1 MYLCKILNRKRLAVS
16 QDTLEMKDYKEI
28 LSKFDKDYYKNLVQE
43 KVERYNEVGQ
53 VCRVSLRWR
62 GKYYHL
68 QLFFPGAKFP
78 TRKEVEAQVHKVYP
92 DAVVMVHYS
101 SESQPNQPLIRVAE
115 GNLIHGDYGTYID
128 GQKLP
133 KNKEKK
139 LVDVPYESLAH
150 NANKEEFQL
159 SGNQLNE
166 DADPGT
172 DLATLK
178 AKKFNAKAKAES
190 EKDVKDSI
198 RGKVDMNKYY
208 KFSLGDY
215 KAEENKYYKGN
226 PKGIPNTPNAGDRRP
241 VVTGEKNCGCGQNP
255 CITYGKKKHNCASK
269 VKHEEYG
276 VGKCISRM
284 HDLDENGNV
293 AHYDVMFEHGIEK
306 NVSVS
311 SLEILVTEMHEHVIH
326 EGKNKE
332 NFSPHKMI
340 DPSTKKEYMADT
352 YEKHKKY
359 EKMGYVHETFNE
371 DKSFVEF
378 MKRIEH
384 LPDVTKEA
392 IKNCGDD
399 PLVAKAALEISG
411 LPK

>member
-16 QDTLEMKDYKEI
+16 QDTIEMKDYKET

-101 SESQPNQPLIRVAE
+101 SESNPNQPLIRVAE
-115 GNLIHGDYGTYID
+115 GNLIHGDYGNYID

-159 SGNQLNE
+159 SGNTLNE

-198 RGKVDMNKYY
+198 RGKVDMSKYY
-208 KFSLGDY
+208 KF
-215 KAEENKYYKGN
+215 KVEENKYYKGN
-226 PKGIPNTPNAGDRRP
+226 PKGTPKKPKAGDVRP
-241 VVTGEKNCGCGQNP
+241 G
-255 CITYGKKKHNCASK
+255 
-269 VKHEEYG
+269 VK
-276 VGKCISRM
+276 C
-284 HDLDENGNV
+284 
-293 AHYDVMFEHGIEK
+293 
-306 NVSVS
+306 
-311 SLEILVTEMHEHVIH
+311 
-326 EGKNKE
+326 
-332 NFSPHKMI
+332 
-340 DPSTKKEYMADT
+340 
-352 YEKHKKY
+352 
-359 EKMGYVHETFNE
+359 E
-371 DKSFVEF
+371 DRSFVEF

>member
-16 QDTLEMKDYKEI
+16 QDTLEMKDYKET

-101 SESQPNQPLIRVAE
+101 SESNPNQPLIRVAE
-115 GNLIHGDYGTYID
+115 GNLIHGDYGNYID

-159 SGNQLNE
+159 SGNTLNE

-198 RGKVDMNKYY
+198 RGKVDMSKYY
-208 KFSLGDY
+208 KFNV
-215 KAEENKYYKGN
+215 EENKYYKGN
-226 PKGIPNTPNAGDRRP
+226 PKGTPKKPKAGDVRP
-241 VVTGEKNCGCGQNP
+241 G
-255 CITYGKKKHNCASK
+255 
-269 VKHEEYG
+269 VK
-276 VGKCISRM
+276 C
-284 HDLDENGNV
+284 
-293 AHYDVMFEHGIEK
+293 
-306 NVSVS
+306 
-311 SLEILVTEMHEHVIH
+311 
-326 EGKNKE
+326 
-332 NFSPHKMI
+332 
-340 DPSTKKEYMADT
+340 
-352 YEKHKKY
+352 
-359 EKMGYVHETFNE
+359 E
-371 DKSFVEF
+371 DRSFVEF

>member
-16 QDTLEMKDYKEI
+16 QDTIEMKDYKET

-101 SESQPNQPLIRVAE
+101 SESNPNQPLIRVAE
-115 GNLIHGDYGTYID
+115 GNLIHGDYGNYID

-150 NANKEEFQL
+150 NASKEEFQL
-159 SGNQLNE
+159 SGNTLNE

-198 RGKVDMNKYY
+198 RGKVDMSKYY
-208 KFSLGDY
+208 KF
-215 KAEENKYYKGN
+215 KVEENKYYKGN
-226 PKGIPNTPNAGDRRP
+226 PKGTPKKPKAGDVRP
-241 VVTGEKNCGCGQNP
+241 G
-255 CITYGKKKHNCASK
+255 
-269 VKHEEYG
+269 VK
-276 VGKCISRM
+276 C
-284 HDLDENGNV
+284 
-293 AHYDVMFEHGIEK
+293 
-306 NVSVS
+306 
-311 SLEILVTEMHEHVIH
+311 
-326 EGKNKE
+326 
-332 NFSPHKMI
+332 
-340 DPSTKKEYMADT
+340 
-352 YEKHKKY
+352 
-359 EKMGYVHETFNE
+359 E
-371 DKSFVEF
+371 DRSFVEF

>member
-16 QDTLEMKDYKEI
+16 QDTIEMKDYKET

-78 TRKEVEAQVHKVYP
+78 SRKEVEVQVHKVYP

-115 GNLIHGDYGTYID
+115 GNLIHGDYGNYID

-159 SGNQLNE
+159 SGNTLNE

-198 RGKVDMNKYY
+198 RGKVDMSKYY
-208 KFSLGDY
+208 KF
-215 KAEENKYYKGN
+215 KVEENKYYKGN
-226 PKGIPNTPNAGDRRP
+226 PKGTPKKPKAGDVRP
-241 VVTGEKNCGCGQNP
+241 G
-255 CITYGKKKHNCASK
+255 
-269 VKHEEYG
+269 VK
-276 VGKCISRM
+276 C
-284 HDLDENGNV
+284 
-293 AHYDVMFEHGIEK
+293 
-306 NVSVS
+306 
-311 SLEILVTEMHEHVIH
+311 
-326 EGKNKE
+326 
-332 NFSPHKMI
+332 
-340 DPSTKKEYMADT
+340 
-352 YEKHKKY
+352 
-359 EKMGYVHETFNE
+359 E
-371 DKSFVEF
+371 DRSFVEF

>member
-16 QDTLEMKDYKEI
+16 QDTIEMKDYKET

-78 TRKEVEAQVHKVYP
+78 SRKEVEVQVHKVYP

-115 GNLIHGDYGTYID
+115 GNLIHGDYGNYID

-159 SGNQLNE
+159 SGNTLNE

-198 RGKVDMNKYY
+198 RGKVDMSKYY
-208 KFSLGDY
+208 KFNV
-215 KAEENKYYKGN
+215 EENKYYKGN
-226 PKGIPNTPNAGDRRP
+226 PKGTPKKPKAGDVRP
-241 VVTGEKNCGCGQNP
+241 G
-255 CITYGKKKHNCASK
+255 
-269 VKHEEYG
+269 VK
-276 VGKCISRM
+276 C
-284 HDLDENGNV
+284 
-293 AHYDVMFEHGIEK
+293 
-306 NVSVS
+306 
-311 SLEILVTEMHEHVIH
+311 
-326 EGKNKE
+326 
-332 NFSPHKMI
+332 
-340 DPSTKKEYMADT
+340 
-352 YEKHKKY
+352 
-359 EKMGYVHETFNE
+359 E
-371 DKSFVEF
+371 DRSFVEF

>member
-16 QDTLEMKDYKEI
+16 QDTLEMKDYKET

-101 SESQPNQPLIRVAE
+101 SESNPNQPLIRVAE
-115 GNLIHGDYGTYID
+115 GNLVHGDYGNYID

-159 SGNQLNE
+159 SGNTLNE

-198 RGKVDMNKYY
+198 RGKVDMSKYY
-208 KFSLGDY
+208 KFNV
-215 KAEENKYYKGN
+215 EENKYYKGN
-226 PKGIPNTPNAGDRRP
+226 PKGTPKKPKAGDVRP
-241 VVTGEKNCGCGQNP
+241 G
-255 CITYGKKKHNCASK
+255 
-269 VKHEEYG
+269 VK
-276 VGKCISRM
+276 C
-284 HDLDENGNV
+284 
-293 AHYDVMFEHGIEK
+293 
-306 NVSVS
+306 
-311 SLEILVTEMHEHVIH
+311 
-326 EGKNKE
+326 
-332 NFSPHKMI
+332 
-340 DPSTKKEYMADT
+340 
-352 YEKHKKY
+352 
-359 EKMGYVHETFNE
+359 E
-371 DKSFVEF
+371 DRSFVEF

>member
-16 QDTLEMKDYKEI
+16 QDTLEMKDYKET

-78 TRKEVEAQVHKVYP
+78 SRKEVEVQVHKVYP

-115 GNLIHGDYGTYID
+115 GNLIHGDYGNYID

-159 SGNQLNE
+159 SGNTLNE

-198 RGKVDMNKYY
+198 RGKIDMSKYY
-208 KFSLGDY
+208 KFNVED
-215 KAEENKYYKGN
+215 NKYYKGN
-226 PKGIPNTPNAGDRRP
+226 PKGTPKKPKAGDVRP
-241 VVTGEKNCGCGQNP
+241 G
-255 CITYGKKKHNCASK
+255 
-269 VKHEEYG
+269 VK
-276 VGKCISRM
+276 C
-284 HDLDENGNV
+284 
-293 AHYDVMFEHGIEK
+293 
-306 NVSVS
+306 
-311 SLEILVTEMHEHVIH
+311 
-326 EGKNKE
+326 
-332 NFSPHKMI
+332 
-340 DPSTKKEYMADT
+340 
-352 YEKHKKY
+352 
-359 EKMGYVHETFNE
+359 E
-371 DKSFVEF
+371 DRSFVEF

>member
-16 QDTLEMKDYKEI
+16 QDTIEMKDYKET

-78 TRKEVEAQVHKVYP
+78 SRKEVEVQVHKVYP

-115 GNLIHGDYGTYID
+115 GNLIHGDYGNYID

-159 SGNQLNE
+159 SGNTLNE

-198 RGKVDMNKYY
+198 RGKVDMSKYY
-208 KFSLGDY
+208 KFKVED
-215 KAEENKYYKGN
+215 NKYYKGN
-226 PKGIPNTPNAGDRRP
+226 PKGTPKKPKAGDVRP
-241 VVTGEKNCGCGQNP
+241 G
-255 CITYGKKKHNCASK
+255 
-269 VKHEEYG
+269 VK
-276 VGKCISRM
+276 C
-284 HDLDENGNV
+284 
-293 AHYDVMFEHGIEK
+293 
-306 NVSVS
+306 
-311 SLEILVTEMHEHVIH
+311 
-326 EGKNKE
+326 
-332 NFSPHKMI
+332 
-340 DPSTKKEYMADT
+340 
-352 YEKHKKY
+352 
-359 EKMGYVHETFNE
+359 E
-371 DKSFVEF
+371 DRSFVEF

>member
-1 MYLCKILNRKRLAVS
+1 
-16 QDTLEMKDYKEI
+16 MKDYKET

-101 SESQPNQPLIRVAE
+101 SESNPNQPLIRVAE
-115 GNLIHGDYGTYID
+115 GNLIHGDYGNYID

-159 SGNQLNE
+159 SGNTLNE

-190 EKDVKDSI
+190 EKDLKDSI
-198 RGKVDMNKYY
+198 RGKVDMSKYY
-208 KFSLGDY
+208 KFPLGNY

-226 PKGIPNTPNAGDRRP
+226 PKGTPKKPKAGDVRP
-241 VVTGEKNCGCGQNP
+241 G
-255 CITYGKKKHNCASK
+255 
-269 VKHEEYG
+269 VK
-276 VGKCISRM
+276 C
-284 HDLDENGNV
+284 
-293 AHYDVMFEHGIEK
+293 
-306 NVSVS
+306 
-311 SLEILVTEMHEHVIH
+311 
-326 EGKNKE
+326 
-332 NFSPHKMI
+332 
-340 DPSTKKEYMADT
+340 
-352 YEKHKKY
+352 
-359 EKMGYVHETFNE
+359 E

>member
-1 MYLCKILNRKRLAVS
+1 M
-16 QDTLEMKDYKEI
+16 
-28 LSKFDKDYYKNLVQE
+28 
-43 KVERYNEVGQ
+43 
-53 VCRVSLRWR
+53 
-62 GKYYHL
+62 
-68 QLFFPGAKFP
+68 
-78 TRKEVEAQVHKVYP
+78 QVHKVYP

-115 GNLIHGDYGTYID
+115 GNLIHGDYGNYID

-159 SGNQLNE
+159 SGNTLNE

-178 AKKFNAKAKAES
+178 AKKFNDKAKAES

-198 RGKVDMNKYY
+198 RGKVDMSKYY
-208 KFSLGDY
+208 KFNV
-215 KAEENKYYKGN
+215 EENKYYKGN
-226 PKGIPNTPNAGDRRP
+226 PKGTPKKPKAGDVRP
-241 VVTGEKNCGCGQNP
+241 G
-255 CITYGKKKHNCASK
+255 
-269 VKHEEYG
+269 VK
-276 VGKCISRM
+276 C
-284 HDLDENGNV
+284 
-293 AHYDVMFEHGIEK
+293 
-306 NVSVS
+306 
-311 SLEILVTEMHEHVIH
+311 
-326 EGKNKE
+326 
-332 NFSPHKMI
+332 
-340 DPSTKKEYMADT
+340 
-352 YEKHKKY
+352 
-359 EKMGYVHETFNE
+359 E
-371 DKSFVEF
+371 DRSFVEF

>member
-16 QDTLEMKDYKEI
+16 QDTIEMKDYKET

-78 TRKEVEAQVHKVYP
+78 TRKEVEVQVHKVYP

-115 GNLIHGDYGTYID
+115 GNLIHGDYGNYID

-159 SGNQLNE
+159 SGNTLNE

-198 RGKVDMNKYY
+198 RGKVDMSKYY
-208 KFSLGDY
+208 KF
-215 KAEENKYYKGN
+215 KVEENKYYKGN
-226 PKGIPNTPNAGDRRP
+226 PKGTPKKPKAGDVRP
-241 VVTGEKNCGCGQNP
+241 G
-255 CITYGKKKHNCASK
+255 
-269 VKHEEYG
+269 VK
-276 VGKCISRM
+276 C
-284 HDLDENGNV
+284 
-293 AHYDVMFEHGIEK
+293 
-306 NVSVS
+306 
-311 SLEILVTEMHEHVIH
+311 
-326 EGKNKE
+326 
-332 NFSPHKMI
+332 
-340 DPSTKKEYMADT
+340 
-352 YEKHKKY
+352 
-359 EKMGYVHETFNE
+359 E

-384 LPDVTKEA
+384 LPEVTRDSIKEL
-392 IKNCGDD
+392 GDD